1 MRQRLSA
8 LLISALMIATL
19 GTTVSAAVPTDSTA
33 LRAQVNAAEIMAHLQ
48 EFQDF
53 AIANGDTREASTPG
67 YDLSADYVAGLMD
80 AAGYR

>member
-33 LRAQVNAAEIMAHLQ
+33 LRSQVNAAEILAHLQ

-53 AIANGDTREASTPG
+53 ASANGDTREASTPG
-67 YDLSADYVAGLMD
+67 FDLSADYVEG
-80 AAGYR
+80 